1 MRNLNCLPILL
12 TIHRVWKKFYCF
24 IYLGLLMEEVLQN
37 FRKIVSQKT
46 FKFITDCIPQS
57 NFQQGFKKFHRYFK
71 GSWWS
76 KILQKKL
83 TVSPTEF
90 WVQNSPH
97 IPKASF
103 RNSYG
108 QKISTYHPNQ
118 ELGELRHWE
127 LKQVFRILETK
138 TWKTFYSLKN
148 FEVISHPD
156 FELGVSIENQVFKRC
171 SVYNFNFL
179 QIEFSLTR
187 DEDYS
192 SNVKFPGKNSGEL
205 SHTDSLRTEFA
216 KQKSIKDNMSEQE
229 EWNTFR
235 HVTLIIQIAKN
246 EKKKCFIAWLQ
257 SKF

>member
-97 IPKASF
+97 SK
-103 RNSYG
+103 G
-108 QKISTYHPNQ
+108 LVQ
-118 ELGELRHWE
+118 ELIWPE
-127 LKQVFRILETK
+127 
-138 TWKTFYSLKN
+138 
-148 FEVISHPD
+148 
-156 FELGVSIENQVFKRC
+156 
-171 SVYNFNFL
+171 NFNL
-179 QIEFSLTR
+179 PPKSRTR
-187 DEDYS
+187 GT
-192 SNVKFPGKNSGEL
+192 KA
-205 SHTDSLRTEFA
+205 LR
-216 KQKSIKDNMSEQE
+216 IKTS
-229 EWNTFR
+229 F
-235 HVTLIIQIAKN
+235 
-246 EKKKCFIAWLQ
+246 
-257 SKF
+257 